1 MVEFKGVE
9 ASYFAFKRLQYIEK
23 DVDRL
28 MPEIELVISSCWMNL
43 SKFETFNLH
52 FSIDLKCKNESEG
65 VNCPNLVRKEKKT
78 PKGPKTYPI
87 CNLHSVLH
95 SGPDPSP

>member
-28 MPEIELVISSCWMNL
+28 MPEIELVMSTCWMNF

-52 FSIDLKCKNESEG
+52 FSIDLKCKDERGSVICPNY
-65 VNCPNLVRKEKKT
+65 VCPNLVRNEKKT
-78 PKGPKTYPI
+78 PMGLNMYLT
-87 CNLHSVLH
+87 
-95 SGPDPSP
+95 

>member
-28 MPEIELVISSCWMNL
+28 MPEIELVIITSWMNF

-65 VNCPNLVRKEKKT
+65 VNCPNYVCPNLIRNEKKT
-78 PKGPKTYPI
+78 SKGPKTYPI
-87 CNLHSVLH
+87 CNRYYTI
-95 SGPDPSP
+95 